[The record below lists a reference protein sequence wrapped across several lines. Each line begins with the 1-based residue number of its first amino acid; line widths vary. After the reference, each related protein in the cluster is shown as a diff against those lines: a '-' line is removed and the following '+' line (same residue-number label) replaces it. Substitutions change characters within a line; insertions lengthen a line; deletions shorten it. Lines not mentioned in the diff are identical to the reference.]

1 MIGDDLEIDIV
12 GAKKFGMDQIY
23 FNRYNTPHKIKPT
36 HEIKDLIEI
45 KKIL

>member
-12 GAKKFGMDQIY
+12 GARKIGMDQLF
-23 FNRYNTPHKIKPT
+23 FNRYSAPHKVKPT

-45 KKIL
+45 QKIL